1 MELGAAARRAGFE
14 LEFHAVVASTNDLA
28 LAALQQG
35 VDRHWFV
42 AGQQQA
48 GRGRHGRDWVSPPGN
63 LYASLALAAPCPSAR
78 APLVGFVAGLSLAEA
93 LCRVS
98 PALRPVIHL
107 KWPNDVQI
115 AGAKAA
121 GILLEGLS
129 LRGGRTGIVIGMGAN
144 IRHRPDLADYPVTAL
159 ADHAPGAQVPTVF
172 AALSDRIAENL
183 ALFDAGNGFAA
194 IREGW
199 LRHALPN
206 GTKLRVR
213 LPAGERHGTFAGL
226 DPDGHLLLDTGRA
239 VEAVMVGDVFLAET
253 PADPQ
258 TALRTLG

>member
-1 MELGAAARRAGFE
+1 MELGAAARRAGFS
-14 LEFHAVVASTNDLA
+14 LEFREVVASTNDLA
-28 LAALQQG
+28 LACLRQG
-35 VDRHWFV
+35 GDRHWFV

-63 LYASLALAAPCPSAR
+63 LYASLALAAPCPPAR

-98 PALRPVIHL
+98 PALKPAIHL

-129 LRGGRTGIVIGMGAN
+129 LPGGRTGIVIGMGAN

-159 ADHAPGAQVPTVF
+159 ADHAPGAQVPAVF

-199 LRHALPN
+199 LRHALPP

-239 VEAVMVGDVFLAET
+239 VEAVMVGDVFLSET